1 MTVMPLLM
9 LILFQPGHHW
19 VIRQQFSPEGGLYL
33 FVSTDT
39 GAPNPLGVHT
49 LRAEMCLFERSGRW
63 QQNLFRNVE
72 LQLGLKKLNESDSK
86 IQDFT
91 GVRRWRSVISFGK
104 STITNEQRG
113 WCSYSNSSCGLKG
126 QFNQIRQRNPS
137 CTSLKAS
144 SHPPGFFCAVV
155 LKDFIFN
162 SNDYKSVFAPQSTE
176 KCNVK
181 IQHRNSDHNLQ
192 NKPLRFWKR
201 SCLGL
206 KYPVLSPPKNTA
218 GNFPASCLRY
228 PVVPRWRMLK
238 CHLEQWPL
246 AWLSSPLTCLEHILM
261 SL

>member
-1 MTVMPLLM
+1 M
-9 LILFQPGHHW
+9 LIFKFFMWIKGSVQPNQTKEPILHIPQG
-19 VIRQQFSPEGGLYL
+19 IEPSP
-33 FVSTDT
+33 
-39 GAPNPLGVHT
+39 
-49 LRAEMCLFERSGRW
+49 R
-63 QQNLFRNVE
+63 
-72 LQLGLKKLNESDSK
+72 
-86 IQDFT
+86 
-91 GVRRWRSVISFGK
+91 
-104 STITNEQRG
+104 
-113 WCSYSNSSCGLKG
+113 
-126 QFNQIRQRNPS
+126 
-137 CTSLKAS
+137 
-144 SHPPGFFCAVV
+144 FFCAVV
-155 LKDFIFN
+155 LRDFIFN
-162 SNDYKSVFAPQSTE
+162 SNYYKSVFAPQSTE